1 MKFRMAPNSV
11 FAVLLRSPWWISFL
25 LVGAVCLASAA
36 LLPERYV
43 VFGMMGAFPFLV
55 VGVIAAFRQ
64 ARALSVDTV
73 SATLQTASTMSWRDF
88 SEALERAYQ
97 REGFTVARLDSQGA
111 DMLLSKAG
119 RSSLVA
125 CKRWK
130 AVNHGMEPLRA
141 LGEATKARD
150 ASHSIYV
157 TLADVGEKTRRY
169 AVQNKVELLQGNALA
184 QLLGVLAG
192 SKKR

>member
-1 MKFRMAPNSV
+1 MKFQMAPNSV
-11 FAVLLRSPWWISFL
+11 FAVLLRSPWWISFV
-25 LVGAVCLASAA
+25 LVGALCLASAA

-64 ARALSVDTV
+64 LRALGPDTV
-73 SATLQTASTMSWRDF
+73 SATLQTAAAMSWREFGD
-88 SEALERAYQ
+88 ALERAYQ
-97 REGFTVARLDSQGA
+97 RQGFTVARLDGQGA
-111 DMLLSKAG
+111 DLLLSKAG

-130 AVNHGMEPLRA
+130 AANHGTEPLRV
-141 LGEATKARD
+141 LSQATKARD

-169 AVQNKVELLQGNALA
+169 AVQNQIDLLYGNALA

-192 SKKR
+192 SKKS

>member
-1 MKFRMAPNSV
+1 M
-11 FAVLLRSPWWISFL
+11 
-25 LVGAVCLASAA
+25 
-36 LLPERYV
+36 
-43 VFGMMGAFPFLV
+43 VFGMMGALPFLV
-55 VGVIAAFRQ
+55 VGAIAALRQ
-64 ARALSVDTV
+64 LRALGADTV
-73 SATLQTASTMSWRDF
+73 TATLQTASTMSWRDF
-88 SEALERAYQ
+88 SDALERAYQ
-97 REGFTVARLDSQGA
+97 RQGFTVARLDSQGA

-130 AVNHGMEPLRA
+130 AANHGIEPLRV

-157 TLADVGEKTRRY
+157 TLADVGDKTRRY
-169 AVQNKVELLQGNALA
+169 AVQNKIDLLQGNALA

-192 SKKR
+192 SKKS